1 VPLLI
6 NEMLAAIIKKEV
18 RKMVVS
24 KPALSAGSTKIS
36 ISKTLL
42 NRGITEEKIL
52 ELETKGLLRKHGIK
66 KCEKG
71 RYIEYFWYK
80 NSGQ

>member
-1 VPLLI
+1 MEKLD
-6 NEMLAAIIKKEV
+6 EQ
-18 RKMVVS
+18 
-24 KPALSAGSTKIS
+24 KPALPVRQTKIS
-36 ISKTLL
+36 ISTTLL

-52 ELETKGLLRKHGIK
+52 ELESKDLLRKHGIN
-66 KCEKG
+66 KCENG